1 MSFAKRQFIRQ
12 NYKLKSV
19 GYSIVQSL
27 TKSEFL
33 DILQQ
38 RVADMQF
45 FQSFQD
51 KEHNDYDE
59 DFELIVCDQCNKKH
73 SKFIC
78 PRLHYRPISQKVI
91 FKYLN
96 DLKESKANR
105 SQIFFRNRLITS
117 PLIEFRNS
125 HSHGSTSY
133 TYNQPE

>member
-59 DFELIVCDQCNKKH
+59 DFELIVCD
-73 SKFIC
+73 
-78 PRLHYRPISQKVI
+78 
-91 FKYLN
+91 
-96 DLKESKANR
+96 
-105 SQIFFRNRLITS
+105 
-117 PLIEFRNS
+117 
-125 HSHGSTSY
+125 
-133 TYNQPE
+133 